1 MGEMRLYQDVMRI
14 PIPRLSGRTAT
25 RHLVVLGLAAMVAGC
40 GVEEALREAMTPA
53 ATPHEAYALRLRGAG
68 LEGTALAREWML
80 AAERALRAPVLV
92 ALPFR
97 ETGYWAPEEASSV
110 GYRMALRRG
119 QKLTLELDVA
129 DTARSRVFVDL
140 FRDPADS
147 TEPLDHV
154 ASGDSTHR
162 VLEYEA
168 RRDGD
173 YILRLQPELL
183 RGGRYTLTVR
193 AGASLA
199 FPVPGRDTRAIRS
212 TFGAD
217 RDGGRR
223 SHHGVDI
230 FAPRGTPVVAVAPGR
245 VRRVEETNIGGK
257 VVWVDTRANH
267 RVYYAH
273 LDRQIAYPGQEVD
286 VGDTLGFIGN
296 TGNARTTPP
305 HLHFGVYQ
313 RGPVDPYPFVHQPSP
328 TIAPLT
334 ANTEH
339 LGTLVRT
346 SAPTATLRESPR
358 ANATPIAELP
368 RHTVLRIDGA
378 SGGWYRARLPNGAIG
393 WLAASSA
400 EPARRPVR
408 TELRAAESVV
418 RRGPIAD
425 APPVESVAPGTQ
437 VPVLGR
443 FADYLFVQ
451 TPAGRTGWLATD
463 GAR

>member
-1 MGEMRLYQDVMRI
+1 MRLYQDVMRI
-14 PIPRLSGRTAT
+14 PLSPVRGACLRRRLFA
-25 RHLVVLGLAAMVAGC
+25 LGLAVVAAGC
-40 GVEEALREAMTPA
+40 GVEEAIREAMTPTP
-53 ATPHEAYALRLRGAG
+53 TPHEAYALQLRGAG
-68 LEGTALAREWML
+68 LEGTALGREWMQ
-80 AAERALRAPVLV
+80 AAERALHSPVAV

-110 GYRMALRRG
+110 GFRMPLRRG

-129 DTARSRVFVDL
+129 DTAGSRVFVDL
-140 FRDPADS
+140 YRDPADS

-154 ASGDSTHR
+154 ASGDTTSRT
-162 VLEYEA
+162 LEYEA

-212 TFGAD
+212 SFGAD

-257 VVWVDTRANH
+257 VVWVDTRSSH

-273 LDRQIAYPGQEVD
+273 LDRQIAYPGQEVEI
-286 VGDTLGFIGN
+286 GDTLGFIGN

-305 HLHFGVYQ
+305 HLHFGIYQ
-313 RGPVDPYPFVHQPSP
+313 RGPVDPFPFVHQPA
-328 TIAPLT
+328 TAIARLT
-334 ANTEH
+334 ASTEH
-339 LGTLVRT
+339 LGSWLRT
-346 SAPTATLRESPR
+346 TAPTATLRSSPR
-358 ANATPIAELP
+358 ANGETVAELP
-368 RHTVLRIDGA
+368 RHTVVRIDGA
-378 SGGWYRARLPNGAIG
+378 SGGWYRARLPDGSTG
-393 WLAASSA
+393 WLAAASA

-408 TELRAAESVV
+408 TELRSAAAVV
-418 RRGPIAD
+418 QQGPVAE

-451 TPAGRTGWLATD
+451 TPAGRTGWLAAD
-463 GAR
+463 GGR